1 MTYKNSLKKSILF
14 NFIFFST
21 IPLIIIS
28 ILTLYFIS
36 NSIKE
41 EINNKN
47 RMLLTDLKESV
58 SQYLDIP
65 LKEILQIKEILNN
78 KIISTRNINSYIKS
92 IFTTNNYFN
101 SLKISDK
108 EGYIRYLVPYNED
121 FINIDVSQQD
131 YFKLINNNDVY
142 WSSTFISASSGH
154 PTITLSCSS
163 NDYVIIAELNLM
175 FLYNFINH
183 MKIGK
188 KGNSFIV
195 DENNVYIAHP
205 NKTKV
210 LQRNNLDYKLI
221 ETINGNKIISIN
233 NKKYFLNTIL
243 IKATNWKTGIIQ
255 PLEDVFRPINE
266 AIIIIVFGTLGS
278 LSIGIIIAFIRT
290 QKILKPLEK
299 LYTNS
304 KEIINGN
311 YTITFPKKSYYE
323 IDELSNIF
331 ESMIATIKN
340 REIELRENEERI
352 KEILNNLPIAVG
364 ISTLEGKITFLNKK
378 FINLF
383 GYNLDDIPTIDDWSE
398 QAYPDK
404 NYRNTSSTIWTND
417 IKQSLDKKIIPPVRI
432 YLIRTKKNE
441 TKNIEL
447 TFSLSNNSIIVS
459 FIDITEKIKHN
470 EQIKTSLRE
479 KETLLKEI
487 HHRVKNNMQIIIGL
501 LNLQQRKIEDVES
514 RNIFIESQN
523 RIRAMAQVHE
533 ELYRSKDLSNINAK
547 NLITNIVGNLF
558 KTHYY
563 FNRNVNYKNLTED
576 IYINIDYAIPC
587 GLIINE
593 IVSNSLKYAFV
604 NMNEGEIIVELKKR
618 ENKYVLLISD
628 NGIGLPEDFDYK
640 TITSLGMRLIYNL
653 SEQINGKIDMKTNNG
668 LKYSIEFVVTH

>member
-1 MTYKNSLKKSILF
+1 MKYKNSLKRSILF
-14 NFIFFST
+14 NLIFFST

-41 EINNKN
+41 DINNKN
-47 RMLLTDLKESV
+47 HILLTDLKESV

-65 LKEILQIKEILNN
+65 LREILQIKEILNN
-78 KIISTRNINSYIKS
+78 KIISTKNINSYIKS

-487 HHRVKNNMQIIIGL
+487 HHRVKNNMQIIIG
-501 LNLQQRKIEDVES
+501 QRKIEDVES